1 MLGRLSGTPG
11 PAPPPHLAGAACPA
25 VTPTD
30 PCRWC
35 HGDAA
40 QAFRER
46 TVLQTFLGFRT
57 QPAVALPAFPGS
69 CPPFGSSTDGP
80 DVTHQ
85 LPQPA
90 PLERSP
96 GQTTRGAPPLAVWGG
111 APLGSQQSR
120 EPSDVLV
127 HRLRVSCC
135 SCSLLHEGAGR
146 LGSGWPGTAQSS
158 GQSWVRSLCRD
169 HPVCA
174 LSLSSAELS
183 PWKLCPR

>member
-1 MLGRLSGTPG
+1 MLGRRSGTPG
-11 PAPPPHLAGAACPA
+11 PALPPHLAGAACPA

-35 HGDAA
+35 HGDAT

-46 TVLQTFLGFRT
+46 TVLQTFSGFRT

-96 GQTTRGAPPLAVWGG
+96 GQTARGAPPLAVWG
-111 APLGSQQSR
+111 A
-120 EPSDVLV
+120 VA
-127 HRLRVSCC
+127 
-135 SCSLLHEGAGR
+135 EGAQWEFADLKFIGR
-146 LGSGWPGTAQSS
+146 L
-158 GQSWVRSLCRD
+158 SWNSPFLLSENLSVGKQCQDCRES
-169 HPVCA
+169 C
-174 LSLSSAELS
+174 
-183 PWKLCPR
+183 K